1 MIRLRIPSF
10 LPNVAVIPSAPA
22 HHITVIPNPPA
33 HDIAVIPNSPA
44 HAVTVIPNSPAQ
56 AVTVIPNSPAQAVT
70 VIPNRVEDSVRNLLL
85 YFAIPLLSLPKQSN
99 LLSSTPP
106 DSLPPRLPLRP
117 HPFLRHNKKGAA

>member
-44 HAVTVIPNSPAQ
+44 H